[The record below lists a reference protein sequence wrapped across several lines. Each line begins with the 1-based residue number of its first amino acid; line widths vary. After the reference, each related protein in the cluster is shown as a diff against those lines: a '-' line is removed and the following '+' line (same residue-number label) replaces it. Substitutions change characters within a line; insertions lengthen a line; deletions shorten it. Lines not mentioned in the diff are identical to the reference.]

1 VGLVVVT
8 TTLPHG
14 ELVEPRTTNHAHT
27 PPLFMLNRKLQ
38 HKWTGTRHCSTPFML
53 PNCRYLVFSSGMRHS
68 ELAAAAESCHFA
80 SNNPELTMTIKNG
93 LTYAQAGVDIDAGNL
108 LVEKIK
114 PIVRSTRRPG
124 ADGEIGGFG
133 GLFDLKAAGFT
144 DPVLVAANDG
154 VGTKLKIAI
163 DAGVHDTVGID
174 LVAMCVNDLVVQ
186 GAEPLFFLDYFAT
199 GKLDPDQGAAI
210 VTGIAEG
217 CLQAGCA
224 LIGGETAEMPGMYRD
239 GDYDLAGFA
248 VGAAERNQLLP
259 SGDIAEGDV
268 ILGLAS
274 SGVHSNGFS
283 LVRRIV
289 ELSGL
294 GWDADA
300 PFKPGTTL
308 GQALLTPTRIY
319 VKQLLAAIRETG
331 AIKAL
336 AHITG
341 GGFPDN
347 IPRVLP
353 KDLTASINL
362 SAIKVPPVFSWLAKV
377 GGVERDEMLRT
388 FNCGIGMIAVV
399 APEHADAVLAALKAQ
414 GEDAVRLGTMVAR
427 ADTGVVYQGNLA
439 L

>member
-1 VGLVVVT
+1 
-8 TTLPHG
+8 
-14 ELVEPRTTNHAHT
+14 
-27 PPLFMLNRKLQ
+27 MSQ
-38 HKWTGTRHCSTPFML
+38 
-53 PNCRYLVFSSGMRHS
+53 SG
-68 ELAAAAESCHFA
+68 
-80 SNNPELTMTIKNG
+80 KNG
-93 LTYAQAGVDIDAGNL
+93 LTYSDAGVDIDAGNL

-114 PIVRSTRRPG
+114 PAVRSTRRPG

-163 DAGVHDTVGID
+163 DANYHDTVGID

-210 VTGIAEG
+210 VGGIAAG
-217 CLQAGCA
+217 CRDAGCA
-224 LIGGETAEMPGMYRD
+224 LIGGETAEMPGMYSH

-248 VGAAERNQLLP
+248 VGAAERGQLLP

-268 ILGLAS
+268 IIGLAS

-283 LVRRIV
+283 LVRKIV

-294 GWDADA
+294 GWDAPA
-300 PFKPGTTL
+300 PFAEGKAL
-308 GQALLTPTRIY
+308 GEALLTPTRIY
-319 VKQLLAAIRETG
+319 VKPLLKAIRETR
-331 AIKAL
+331 ALKAL

-341 GGFPDN
+341 GGFPEN

-353 KDLTASINL
+353 KHLAAEIDLA
-362 SAIKVPPVFSWLAKV
+362 AVKVPPVFSWLAKT
-377 GGVERDEMLRT
+377 GGVEAKEMLRT
-388 FNCGIGMIAVV
+388 FNCGIGMIVVVAQENVDAVKAALEAEGEAVV
-399 APEHADAVLAALKAQ
+399 TLGRMIAREEGAP
-414 GEDAVRLGTMVAR
+414 GT
-427 ADTGVVYQGNLA
+427 VYKGTLA